1 MKITPTTLTIN
12 QLFNNQSEQFFI
24 PAYQRRYAW
33 TWKQAKELFDDI
45 NNLNPGDQHL
55 LGNIV
60 CLTAPHSAGINK
72 LEVVDGQQRITTLS
86 LFLKAF
92 QHIFN
97 EQNEQDE
104 SHEIEKMLSSKG
116 PDKVKQQKVL
126 LGELDNPDY
135 KKVLKQQDVES
146 VINKNLQ
153 SNYLDLLS
161 WLKEL
166 TSKEI
171 NTLHFN
177 LINNVSV
184 IRLDV
189 YEAKDAYKLFETIN
203 NRGLSLNPT
212 DIIKNFLLGHASYF
226 DDEILEDVKANWKA
240 LIIALD
246 DIRTDDFFR
255 QFMSMKL
262 TRKLTFTYLTDEFK
276 KYYVHEVRDTHNLP
290 EYKRYNKIKVKDEEV
305 IEDEIEESALEGE
318 ENGDEN
324 GIIATEETK
333 EQDESSALLS
343 VVEFSKM
350 LSDYASVYSKLRKR
364 KWKNEKINQAL
375 YNLQRIKSFPSYIFL
390 IALFT
395 KEFSDK
401 DKLSILEMI
410 ATFMLR
416 RHVCEYRTG
425 ELDNIFSK
433 LVLALDKEDVLAE
446 IKKSLLDD
454 LPDDEEF
461 KLKFQTVS
469 FKGNINRAKYI
480 CEEVEYYLRGNTG
493 ELSVNSGHEVHL
505 EHIIPQTITTKKSK
519 REYGDWEEYLG
530 EKAAVRHAQYVNRI
544 GNFTLLGQKLNIVAS
559 NNPYEEKL
567 KEYKKSSLRLTQNIV
582 ENFTDF
588 KFSEVEQRCEYFADT
603 GLKIWQL

>member
-72 LEVVDGQQRITTLS
+72 LDVVDGQQRITTLS

-92 QHIFN
+92 QHIFDKQG
-97 EQNEQDE
+97 EE
-104 SHEIEKMLSSKG
+104 SDRDEIEKMLSSKG
-116 PDKVKQQKVL
+116 PDKVKHQKVL

-135 KKVLKQQDVES
+135 KKVLNQKDVES
-146 VINKNLQ
+146 VVNRNLQ

-161 WLKEL
+161 WIEVL
-166 TSKEI
+166 TPAEI

-226 DDEILEDVKANWKA
+226 DDETLNEVKANWKA

-276 KYYVHEVRDTHNLP
+276 KYYVHEVKDTHNLP
-290 EYKRYNKIKVKDEEV
+290 EYKRYNKIKVKDEDI
-305 IEDEIEESALEGE
+305 IEDEIEELPLEE
-318 ENGDEN
+318 EDNGDEN
-324 GIIATEETK
+324 GVVETEETM
-333 EQDESSALLS
+333 EQDQNSALLS

-350 LSDYASVYSKLRKR
+350 LSDYATVYSKLRKR
-364 KWKNEKINQAL
+364 KWKNGKINQAL
-375 YNLQRIKSFPSYIFL
+375 YNLQRIKSFPSYTFL
-390 IALFT
+390 LALFT
-395 KEFSDK
+395 TEISDK
-401 DKLSILEMI
+401 DKLKVLHMI

-425 ELDNIFSK
+425 ELDAIFSK
-433 LVLALDKEDVLAE
+433 LVLTLDAEDIIGE
-446 IKKSLLDD
+446 IKKALVAD

-461 KLKFQTVS
+461 KIKIQSVS

-493 ELSVNSGHEVHL
+493 ELSVNGGNEVHL
-505 EHIIPQTITTKKSK
+505 EHIIPQTINTKKSK
-519 REYGDWEEYLG
+519 REYGDWEAYLG
-530 EKAAVRHAQYVNRI
+530 ERAAIRHPQYVNRI
-544 GNFTLLGQKLNIVAS
+544 GNFTLLGQTLNIVAS
-559 NNPYEEKL
+559 NNPYGEKL
-567 KEYKKSSLRLTQNIV
+567 KEYRKSSLMLTQNILKDFP
-582 ENFTDF
+582 EF
-588 KFSEVEQRCEYFADT
+588 KFSQVEERSEYFSDI

>member
-92 QHIFN
+92 QQIFN
-97 EQNEQDE
+97 NQGDTDE
-104 SHEIEKMLSSKG
+104 SDEIEKMLSSKG
-116 PDKVKQQKVL
+116 PDKVKKQKVL

-135 KKVLKQQDVES
+135 KKVLKQEDLKNIV
-146 VINKNLQ
+146 NKNLQ

-161 WLKEL
+161 WLKAL
-166 TSKEI
+166 TAKEI

-246 DIRTDDFFR
+246 DIKTDDFFR
-255 QFMSMKL
+255 QFMNMKL

-276 KYYVHEVRDTHNLP
+276 KYYVNAVKDTHNLP
-290 EYKRYNKIKVKDEEV
+290 EYKLYNKIKVQDEEV
-305 IEDEIEESALEGE
+305 IEDEIEEAEAEENGE
-318 ENGDEN
+318 ENGAPVEVDAKGEDE
-324 GIIATEETK
+324 
-333 EQDESSALLS
+333 QVSLLS

-350 LSDYASVYSKLRKR
+350 LATYAQVYSKLRKR
-364 KWKNEKINQAL
+364 KWANSKINQAL
-375 YNLQRIKSFPSYIFL
+375 YNLQRIKSFPSYTFL
-390 IALFT
+390 LALFT
-395 KEFSDK
+395 TEIPDK

-433 LVLALDKEDVLAE
+433 LVHALDEEDVLGE
-446 IKKSLLDD
+446 IKKSLLED
-454 LPDDEEF
+454 LPDDDEF
-461 KLKFQTVS
+461 KLKFQSVS

-493 ELSVNSGHEVHL
+493 ELSVNSGKEVHL

-519 REYGDWEEYLG
+519 RQFGDWEEYLG
-530 EKAAVRHAQYVNRI
+530 DKAAIRHPQYVNRI
-544 GNFTLLGQKLNIVAS
+544 GNFTLLGQTLNIVAS
-559 NNPYEEKL
+559 NNPFAEKL
-567 KEYKKSSLRLTQNIV
+567 EEYKKSSLILTQNIV
-582 ENFTDF
+582 EHFTEF
-588 KFSEVEQRCEYFADT
+588 KFPEVEQRCEYFSDI